1 MRLQFFQFCCS
12 RQTLMQRRGRFG
24 KMWPHGGQEVKD
36 RRRGRRRESRR
47 LRKRKIRQRKRR
59 KVAAGSRG
67 MKAQPVRAPLG

>member
-1 MRLQFFQFCCS
+1 
-12 RQTLMQRRGRFG
+12 
-24 KMWPHGGQEVKD
+24 MWPHGGQEVKD